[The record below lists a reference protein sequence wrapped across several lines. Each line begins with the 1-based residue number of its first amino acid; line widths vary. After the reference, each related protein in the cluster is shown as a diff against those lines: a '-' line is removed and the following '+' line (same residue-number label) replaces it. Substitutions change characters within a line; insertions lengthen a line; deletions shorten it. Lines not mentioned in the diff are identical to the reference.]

1 MIPAEYHR
9 IVIGITLLALVV
21 SLFRRGNRAGLS
33 FFIAAMVL
41 VVSGVITTDD
51 FLRGF
56 GNRQIAIIFVL
67 IFISGALRDHFNLL
81 KLLDRPFRSVKTSQ
95 GMLLRMTGIVAFFS
109 SLLNNTPVV
118 ALMIP
123 YVTDWSKRKGVSP
136 SKLLIPLS
144 YAAILG
150 GMITLIGTS
159 TNLVLNGFLEQNGAP
174 LFGFFDFVIPGLLVT
189 VFGIGFLYFFG
200 QGYCLIGKM

>member
-144 YAAILG
+144 
-150 GMITLIGTS
+150 
-159 TNLVLNGFLEQNGAP
+159 
-174 LFGFFDFVIPGLLVT
+174 
-189 VFGIGFLYFFG
+189 
-200 QGYCLIGKM
+200 